1 MKTKI
6 LKSELGSDFSDLDE
20 KIMDVKLSSV
30 IAEVE
35 KNIKSKTDFIKKMDL
50 SGLKQYVKGTGNLE
64 NLCTMIVI
72 TNEGQYFKLSEEDGI
87 LKTKDSWSSRNS
99 TLVNLKK
106 FA

>member
-6 LKSELGSDFSDLDE
+6 LKSELGSNFSDLDE

-35 KNIKSKTDFIKKMDL
+35 KNIKSKTDFIKKIDL
-50 SGLKQYVKGTGNLE
+50 SGLKQYVKEPGN
-64 NLCTMIVI
+64 NFCNIIVI

>member
-35 KNIKSKTDFIKKMDL
+35 KNIKSKTDFIKKIDL
-50 SGLKQYVKGTGNLE
+50 SGLKQYVKGPGSNFC
-64 NLCTMIVI
+64 NIIVI

-87 LKTKDSWSSRNS
+87 LKTKVSWSSRNS

>member
-6 LKSELGSDFSDLDE
+6 LKSELGSNFSDLDE

-35 KNIKSKTDFIKKMDL
+35 KNIKSKTDFIKKIDL
-50 SGLKQYVKGTGNLE
+50 SGLKQYVKGPGN
-64 NLCTMIVI
+64 NFCNIIVI